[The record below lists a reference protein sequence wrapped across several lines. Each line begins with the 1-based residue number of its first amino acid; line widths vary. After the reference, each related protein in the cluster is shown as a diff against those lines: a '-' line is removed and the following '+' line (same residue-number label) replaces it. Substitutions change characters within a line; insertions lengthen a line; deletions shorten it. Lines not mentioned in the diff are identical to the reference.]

1 MRLSSNLTIKIQ
13 LFIKLFNTSHPKSLI
28 FNPSPLGQ
36 KISPNNPFFLLKT
49 TKTHKNT
56 P

>member
-13 LFIKLFNTSHPKSLI
+13 LFIKLFNPSHPKSLI

-36 KISPNNPFFLLKT
+36 KNHPKQPLLSS
-49 TKTHKNT
+49 KNY
-56 P
+56 

>member
-13 LFIKLFNTSHPKSLI
+13 LFIKLFNPFHPKSLI

-36 KISPNNPFFLLKT
+36 KIIINIPFFLLKT
-49 TKTHKNT
+49 TKTLKN
-56 P
+56 PP

>member
-1 MRLSSNLTIKIQ
+1 MRLSSNLTTKIQ
-13 LFIKLFNTSHPKSLI
+13 LFIKLFNPSHPKSLI
-28 FNPSPLGQ
+28 FNPSPLGP
-36 KISPNNPFFLLKT
+36 KIITNIPFFLLKT